1 MDFLNAGI
9 NKDNRQLFDLVA
21 THQPENVLDEVKI
34 ILNMISPDFNI
45 APVNHAFAITSD
57 LYNGCFPGYKSCNI
71 EYHDL
76 RHITHTFL
84 VMARLIHGAVC
95 DGEDLNNRLIALGL
109 ITALLHDSGYIQE
122 DFDNEGTGAKYTTS
136 HVRRSMDFLK
146 RHGAQLELSDDE
158 ITAGRAMILCTDL
171 AVDINSIEF
180 PSGRVELLGKM
191 LGTADLL
198 AQMADRT
205 YLEKLLF
212 LYREFKEAGV
222 GGYESELDLLKKTV
236 GFYDYIGHR
245 IETALDATDRYMISH
260 FDSRWNIHKNL
271 YHEAIEKQKE
281 YLKGILEMPDFDHR
295 DYLRRNRIVNLV
307 REKYRTI
314 F

>member
-1 MDFLNAGI
+1 ML
-9 NKDNRQLFDLVA
+9 KL
-21 THQPENVLDEVKI
+21 
-34 ILNMISPDFNI
+34 ISSDFNL
-45 APVNHAFAITSD
+45 AQVNHAFAMTCD
-57 LYNGCFPGYKSCNI
+57 LYNGYFPGYKSCNI

-76 RHITHTFL
+76 RHTTDTFL
-84 VMARLIHGAVC
+84 AMARLIHGAVC
-95 DGEDLNNRLIALGL
+95 DGEELNNRLIALAL

-122 DFDNEGTGAKYTTS
+122 DFDNEGTGAKHTTS

-146 RHGAQLELSDDE
+146 RHGAHLELSDDE

-180 PSGRVELLGKM
+180 PSDRVELFGKM

-212 LYREFKEAGV
+212 LYREFKWAGV
-222 GGYESELDLLKKTV
+222 GGYESEVDLLRKTV
-236 GFYDYIGHR
+236 GFFDYIGNR
-245 IETALDATDRYMISH
+245 LETALGKTDRYMILH
-260 FDSRWNIHKNL
+260 FDSRWNIQKNL

-281 YLKGILEMPDFDHR
+281 YLRAILKMPDSHHR
-295 DYLRRNRIVNLV
+295 DHLKRDGIVNVV
-307 REKYRTI
+307 RKKYGTI